1 MCLARAIL
9 QKNKILILDEATANV
24 DMETDSLIQD
34 TISKKF
40 SNCTVLTIAHRLDTI
55 IKSDRVL
62 VLSQGEI
69 KEFGHPR
76 NLLLNQ
82 EGHFARMVAATGKE
96 RSQILTETAQ
106 LSF

>member
-40 SNCTVLTIAHRLDTI
+40 SDCTVLTIAHRLDTI

-62 VLSQGEI
+62 VLNRGEV
-69 KEFGHPR
+69 KEFDHPR
-76 NLLLNQ
+76 NLLLN
-82 EGHFARMVAATGKE
+82 
-96 RSQILTETAQ
+96 
-106 LSF
+106 